1 MTERMGLIHRM
12 EDLRRLFELT
22 TDSQARTAINAEIAK
37 RESLIAEID
46 NKAPEKLPAD
56 QCGAHMAELA
66 DIFAR
71 KPAGDM
77 DGIPFRLPTKSRAE
91 FLSLYCRMT
100 NLRARGCR
108 HLPVIRPKAWEPQ
121 GLSAV
126 EPPL

>member
-37 RESLIAEID
+37 RKSLIAEID
-46 NKAPEKLPAD
+46 NKAPEELPAD

-71 KPAGDM
+71 SRR
-77 DGIPFRLPTKSRAE
+77 GIWTVYRSDYPPSRAQ
-91 FLSLYCRMT
+91 SSS
-100 NLRARGCR
+100 ASI
-108 HLPVIRPKAWEPQ
+108 LPND
-121 GLSAV
+121 
-126 EPPL
+126 